1 MKKLTVLVMLVVLF
15 GAAGAAWGKS
25 AYQPEEEIQADA
37 ERAFGE
43 ILGLWHDKKYDELYD
58 RTLSAGKL
66 TRKSF
71 ADKLAS
77 ARHRP
82 TCCWMMLQEV
92 RVAVKNDDNVVIRA
106 KIGLEGIGDAEYRT
120 GVFKLRRVAGIWRA
134 SRSELLS
141 LAGTRKKKRYTNS
154 GN

>member
-1 MKKLTVLVMLVVLF
+1 MKKLTLLVVLAVLL
-15 GAAGAAWGKS
+15 GAAGAAWGRT
-25 AYQPEEEIQADA
+25 AHQPEDLVKAEA

-43 ILGLWHDKKYDELYD
+43 ILGLWHDEKFDALYD

-71 ADKLAS
+71 ADRLAA

-82 TCCWMMLQEV
+82 ACCWTMLQEV
-92 RVAVKNDDNVVIRA
+92 RVTVKNDDNVVIRA
-106 KIGLEGIGDAEYRT
+106 KIGLEGVGDAEYRT
-120 GVFKLRRVAGIWRA
+120 GTFRLRREDGVWRA

-141 LAGTRKKKRYTNS
+141 LAGARKKKR
-154 GN
+154 